1 MQRIKYLDRH
11 VIIFVPTTFPKFCH
25 DMAIPVCSCEITI
38 KRTIDFGCTT
48 SGQKFLGW
56 LSNQRAIAFVAA
68 RNGTFVTAAAAAA
81 AAAAADVTEDAAAA
95 AH

>member
-1 MQRIKYLDRH
+1 MQRIKHLDRH

-25 DMAIPVCSCEITI
+25 DMLFPVCSCEITVE
-38 KRTIDFGCTT
+38 RTIDFGCTT
-48 SGQKFLGW
+48 SGQKCLGW

-68 RNGTFVTAAAAAA
+68 RNGTFVTAAA
-81 AAAAADVTEDAAAA
+81 DVTEDAAADTAA